1 MCQEVAKRQKKVKIN
16 RSYIFIKEACFH
28 ACHGVMPQER
38 NVGANFL
45 VSLRIGYDI
54 TKAIQTD
61 DVNDTLNYATIYQL
75 VKEEIQKPSA
85 LLEHV
90 AGRIVNAINQSFPA
104 IQTIDLTLTKQNPPM
119 GADCEGAGVELHLI
133 NDKMNA

>member
-1 MCQEVAKRQKKVKIN
+1 
-16 RSYIFIKEACFH
+16 
-28 ACHGVMPQER
+28 
-38 NVGANFL
+38 
-45 VSLRIGYDI
+45 
-54 TKAIQTD
+54 
-61 DVNDTLNYATIYQL
+61 